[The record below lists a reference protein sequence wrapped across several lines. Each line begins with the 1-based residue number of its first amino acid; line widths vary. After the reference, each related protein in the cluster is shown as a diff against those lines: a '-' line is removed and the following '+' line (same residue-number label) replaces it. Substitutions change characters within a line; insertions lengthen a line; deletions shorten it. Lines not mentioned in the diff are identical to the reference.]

1 MLTSMP
7 PLGAGGIDQF
17 NIAYQIPQLRPITVP
32 KKDYVAELDALIE
45 RSMFGK
51 LI

>member
-1 MLTSMP
+1 MLSGK
-7 PLGAGGIDQF
+7 PLASGGVSQF
-17 NIAYQIPQLRPITVP
+17 DIPYQTPQFGQVVVP

-45 RSMFGK
+45 RSLFGK

>member
-1 MLTSMP
+1 MLSGK
-7 PLGAGGIDQF
+7 PLESEGVSQFGIS
-17 NIAYQIPQLRPITVP
+17 YQTPQLRQVAVP

-45 RSMFGK
+45 RSLFGK

>member
-1 MLTSMP
+1 MLSSIP

-17 NIAYQIPQLRPITVP
+17 NIAYQTPPLRPITIP
-32 KKDYVAELDALIE
+32 KKDYVAELDAFIE